1 MAEIILAI
9 HTIIV
14 LGLVGVVL
22 LQRSE
27 GGALGMGGGGGGFM
41 SGRGAANALTKS
53 TTILAALF
61 FTSSLGL
68 ALIGDRGTDQNEI
81 LRDLTGEEV
90 TGPQVPGEIDQ
101 DDVLD
106 FLGEDRAP
114 EAVPAPASEV
124 APVPAPEEA
133 PASEEPGTDE

>member
-27 GGALGMGGGGGGFM
+27 GGALGMGSGGGGFM

-114 EAVPAPASEV
+114 EAAPDVEAAPAAV
-124 APVPAPEEA
+124 PEEA
-133 PASEEPGTDE
+133 PASGEPGTDE